1 MYRSKI
7 RKGYRIMRDGGRE
20 RKEKK
25 EKWRN
30 EETKLLTRNKI
41 RFGERTFLNCQ

>member
-20 RKEKK
+20 REREK
-25 EKWRN
+25 RN
-30 EETKLLTRNKI
+30 GGMKKQN
-41 RFGERTFLNCQ
+41 F